1 MREIK
6 TRAELQEMIREA
18 AELCE
23 DCQECE
29 FGEIVPQ
36 SADTT
41 GCNWSVSAA
50 RGEGRLACMTC
61 LQPAISELRKEYN
74 LIDQR
79 YTEALSTLY
88 EGKDEVPIPIDVA
101 QWLVERGLARAQSR
115 AGDSKFGALA
125 ITDEGRNWLKEAT
138 LNS

>member
-1 MREIK
+1 
-6 TRAELQEMIREA
+6 
-18 AELCE
+18 
-23 DCQECE
+23 
-29 FGEIVPQ
+29 
-36 SADTT
+36 
-41 GCNWSVSAA
+41 
-50 RGEGRLACMTC
+50 MTC